1 MKKARTHAGAGLHTY
16 NSDDSNLSPAA
27 KKSNTSKELVR
38 RDAAAMVKILDK
50 MKSGWEPYEVV
61 YESLKNK
68 HGKPFEYYFREF
80 LSGRLQDD
88 SE

>member
-1 MKKARTHAGAGLHTY
+1 MKKAQRRRAGL
-16 NSDDSNLSPAA
+16 SE
-27 KKSNTSKELVR
+27 NTSDAFNVSPPAEKSKKTEELAR